1 MTRTALIS
9 DIHGHLFGLK
19 AVLSDIKL
27 NQCERIICLG
37 DLVEGGDYDQEVV
50 CLLSDLNIA
59 CVQGNHDR
67 GYAYELDKD
76 VADFLLNL
84 PENIIKENIL
94 YTHISPRT
102 HRLLPVNNPIEAWNI
117 FDETD
122 YRLIFVGH
130 VHIPFLFGEHC
141 EEACSA
147 MVHPFQYNK
156 AFQLDNTDRY
166 IISVGAVGYSRDKI
180 KKPRYVIY
188 DDKANTVE
196 FRLVEAALLAG
207 FS

>member
-1 MTRTALIS
+1 MTKTALIS
-9 DIHGHLFGLK
+9 DIHGHLFGLE
-19 AVLSDIKL
+19 AVLNDIKQ

-50 CLLSDLNIA
+50 YLLRDLNIS

-67 GYAYELDKD
+67 GYAYALEDD
-76 VADFLLNL
+76 VASFLLNL
-84 PENIIKENIL
+84 PETIIEKNIL

-122 YRLIFVGH
+122 YQLIFVGH
-130 VHIPFLFGEHC
+130 VHTSFLFGEHC

-147 MVHPFQYNK
+147 IAHPFQYNK

-166 IISVGAVGYSRDKI
+166 IISIGAVGYSRDKI

-188 DDKANTVE
+188 DDSANTVE